1 MIKLSDRKTTWKV
14 GFFQPPPLGLTCP
27 DKWMNIR
34 QRNHKTKKGRVQ
46 SYLVV
51 QKTCFF
57 LVWGFRG
64 TGVYCIKVDC
74 NYNDFL
80 FFIQALEFQY
90 PQVSFPRIFL
100 HRSMQQMLVEF
111 NNLQVTNPS
120 MKSSKG
126 SNAHD
131 DGGIVQWGQ
140 RDGRARVERAWKSQL
155 LVNHAKPI

>member
-1 MIKLSDRKTTWKV
+1 MKRIAPAAKPNDKT
-14 GFFQPPPLGLTCP
+14 
-27 DKWMNIR
+27 
-34 QRNHKTKKGRVQ
+34 GRVSVCAISFPETIQ
-46 SYLVV
+46 SCLVLD
-51 QKTCFF
+51 KMCFF
-57 LVWGFRG
+57 LVWGLREN
-64 TGVYCIKVDC
+64 GVYCIKVDC

-80 FFIQALEFQY
+80 FFMQALEFQY

-131 DGGIVQWGQ
+131 DGGIVQ
-140 RDGRARVERAWKSQL
+140 
-155 LVNHAKPI
+155 